1 MSPISAFLVENLI
14 AVYFFYGL
22 AFFVMGLILTL
33 TVRRKSVFK
42 LAWAIPALALFG
54 IVHGSHEWFEM
65 FQQIGV
71 LSGHVSSLVEEAVRL
86 ALLAISF
93 LMLLIFGALLLSP
106 PNGGFW
112 RKYGVVLVL
121 VGVWVVAMLVVAVTF
136 RPSPDQLLPLADV
149 LTRYSLGIP
158 AALLGT
164 WALMRQQRS
173 FRERDMPQ
181 FGRDLVWS
189 AAALFLYGA
198 VGQLFVRQTVLVPST
213 VINNVLFFEWFGIPV
228 QLFRGVMAVVLTIFV
243 VRALRAFELEN
254 QRTLE
259 AANRARLQAQNTA
272 LEAQRKLSQE
282 MEKLNEE
289 LRLKAR
295 ELSLL
300 LDLSNLLVVPMSLPN
315 RLASVLKRIVFSLE
329 FSESGMILLV
339 GRETETLSVSAS
351 IGFDDT
357 NSPNGSKSQRAFA
370 LDLAEQCVV
379 RGIAMCRH
387 EDGEVIEFLVEEA
400 LEKQRCRQYD
410 SPAVMISLPLTVQ
423 QRIIGSI
430 VLARPET
437 EGMYL
442 AFDELKLM
450 VGIAQQLGLSIENAR
465 LSQEAL
471 KREKMLGDLLHQVVG
486 AQEAERQRI
495 ARELHDVTGQSL
507 TAIALGLRG
516 LEAVLDD
523 GSPVEVEQIRE
534 LKSFGTNALA
544 ELRQIIADLRPP
556 QLDDLGLVAALQ
568 WYVQSF
574 EQRYSIQTSFVVE
587 GERIRLSSEY
597 ETVLFR
603 ITQEALTNVVR
614 HANASQVAVKLDLSL
629 THICLKID
637 DDGCGF
643 DPAVVFGDEGRR
655 VGWGLLGIRER
666 SLLLGGQYDIN
677 STPGGGTHLQV
688 DVPLIGEA
696 SDAEDKTST
705 G

>member
-1 MSPISAFLVENLI
+1 
-14 AVYFFYGL
+14 
-22 AFFVMGLILTL
+22 
-33 TVRRKSVFK
+33 
-42 LAWAIPALALFG
+42 
-54 IVHGSHEWFEM
+54 
-65 FQQIGV
+65 
-71 LSGHVSSLVEEAVRL
+71 
-86 ALLAISF
+86 
-93 LMLLIFGALLLSP
+93 
-106 PNGGFW
+106 
-112 RKYGVVLVL
+112 
-121 VGVWVVAMLVVAVTF
+121 
-136 RPSPDQLLPLADV
+136 
-149 LTRYSLGIP
+149 
-158 AALLGT
+158 
-164 WALMRQQRS
+164 
-173 FRERDMPQ
+173 
-181 FGRDLVWS
+181 
-189 AAALFLYGA
+189 
-198 VGQLFVRQTVLVPST
+198 VLVPST

>member
-1 MSPISAFLVENLI
+1 
-14 AVYFFYGL
+14 
-22 AFFVMGLILTL
+22 
-33 TVRRKSVFK
+33 
-42 LAWAIPALALFG
+42 
-54 IVHGSHEWFEM
+54 
-65 FQQIGV
+65 
-71 LSGHVSSLVEEAVRL
+71 
-86 ALLAISF
+86 
-93 LMLLIFGALLLSP
+93 
-106 PNGGFW
+106 
-112 RKYGVVLVL
+112 
-121 VGVWVVAMLVVAVTF
+121 
-136 RPSPDQLLPLADV
+136 
-149 LTRYSLGIP
+149 
-158 AALLGT
+158 
-164 WALMRQQRS
+164 
-173 FRERDMPQ
+173 
-181 FGRDLVWS
+181 
-189 AAALFLYGA
+189 
-198 VGQLFVRQTVLVPST
+198 
-213 VINNVLFFEWFGIPV
+213 
-228 QLFRGVMAVVLTIFV
+228 
-243 VRALRAFELEN
+243 
-254 QRTLE
+254 
-259 AANRARLQAQNTA
+259 
-272 LEAQRKLSQE
+272 
-282 MEKLNEE
+282 
-289 LRLKAR
+289 
-295 ELSLL
+295 
-300 LDLSNLLVVPMSLPN
+300 
-315 RLASVLKRIVFSLE
+315 
-329 FSESGMILLV
+329 
-339 GRETETLSVSAS
+339 
-351 IGFDDT
+351 
-357 NSPNGSKSQRAFA
+357 
-370 LDLAEQCVV
+370 
-379 RGIAMCRH
+379 
-387 EDGEVIEFLVEEA
+387 
-400 LEKQRCRQYD
+400 
-410 SPAVMISLPLTVQ
+410 
-423 QRIIGSI
+423 
-430 VLARPET
+430 
-437 EGMYL
+437 MYL

-696 SDAEDKTST
+696 SDVEDKTVT